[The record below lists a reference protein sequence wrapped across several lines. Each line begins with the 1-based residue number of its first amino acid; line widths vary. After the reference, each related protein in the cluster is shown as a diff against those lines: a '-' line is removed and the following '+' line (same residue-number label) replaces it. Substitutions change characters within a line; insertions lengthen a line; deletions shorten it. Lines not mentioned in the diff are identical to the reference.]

1 MRVFVFSIFFIII
14 NYNLSYSATFKNFTE
29 LNKCIK
35 SYSSYVD
42 YKNKIQKCF
51 LDQNVKINDEGIDLI
66 KNKNGIIN
74 DIIELNLPNNETIK
88 KKKGFKQIMKDF
100 LNPDLEKMAQEESLF
115 NKPTVFSEY
124 YNEAKN
130 FTLNNKDF
138 KKLNTHIKK

>member
-14 NYNLSYSATFKNFTE
+14 NYNLSYSATFKNFAE

-51 LDQNVKINDEGIDLI
+51 LDQNIKINDEGINLI

-74 DIIELNLPNNETIK
+74 DIIELNLPNNETGK
-88 KKKGFKQIMKDF
+88 KKKGFKQILKDF
-100 LNPDLEKMAQEESLF
+100 LKSNLTMSCS
-115 NKPTVFSEY
+115 TWV
-124 YNEAKN
+124 
-130 FTLNNKDF
+130 
-138 KKLNTHIKK
+138 

>member
-51 LDQNVKINDEGIDLI
+51 LDQNIKINDEGINWVSFTYKCENDLQGQKI
-66 KNKNGIIN
+66 SPKDDEIEEARWFPKEEAIRVAVSEFDIDAIN
-74 DIIELNLPNNETIK
+74 RHL
-88 KKKGFKQIMKDF
+88 
-100 LNPDLEKMAQEESLF
+100 
-115 NKPTVFSEY
+115 
-124 YNEAKN
+124 
-130 FTLNNKDF
+130 
-138 KKLNTHIKK
+138 H